1 MKLVKS
7 AILVATTAAVGCV
20 FAETHTIDSLSN
32 YASATTALRVKTG
45 DTIELPE
52 LESGSYQ
59 AINTRILSVEGN
71 VATVL
76 MPGIVGIQQLEEDGT
91 VSATAAVLSVPD
103 PIGNGR
109 VFLWYSGHWD
119 SANWCSGEKEVW
131 ECLAGDDPTEKDY
144 PHLPNDIAII
154 ARYNDWA
161 FEINIAE
168 DVSIGGLMIGAYTF
182 DKNGPEYRF
191 TIRGPVLKQEGSP
204 TIPKLTFSR
213 TDGENA
219 WIFCC
224 PGGNGA
230 NGNNRIKPSFCN
242 ITVNEWNPYQPIEIV
257 CASPVVCDLGWDGV
271 TPEGCMTMMAFYS
284 AAVLNIPEDSSLTF
298 VNGTPKDDM
307 GGCFNTVECYGSIV
321 GGGRFVN
328 SSRASIQ
335 MDFDATD
342 FTGAFV
348 DSSAWRQYNRNGNL
362 WVQNSDK
369 FPHSGLEIDGFVK
382 MQLDTNGRAH
392 YLEQGGAGYFVVG
405 TDHTWPGRMDI
416 GNRLPARE
424 VRMRGGAINLL
435 DEKTVWTNLTELAY
449 KTGLLAL
456 DNGCNY
462 INLVLPPD
470 DSYPPIA
477 FAATNCVHTYPASA
491 VLNSANLYVRQDL
504 NERGSVY
511 FPWFAEQAVGG
522 IVPWFTAQEASFYK
536 DNVGCLA
543 FPYCDADGHLV
554 AANVTG
560 DSLKNFADG
569 DNVYVSNSMSMGI
582 PADKTVNSLVV
593 QNPNSNGDRCLGEGR
608 KLTITSGGLVFNGD
622 CSRIGDWKW
631 GTTTDELD
639 PASGVVEFGDT
650 AYVYANNL
658 HEEYPNVI
666 ASKIIAANGFVAAHP
681 GFLAIVGDQTGIDRE
696 VVVTAG
702 SLLLGCKLNG
712 EGNNSLAQANV
723 DLGCKIDVPVRIV
736 GGGATLKINKANDQT
751 LDPKQN
757 VYFDDIGGFA
767 GKLVIPEGSVEKCN
781 KCYVGGVTIPRGTWG
796 ATGSG
801 ADNIDDEHFSGS
813 GMLVVKTDELAHP
826 LVIKIR

>member
-1 MKLVKS
+1 MKKLLL
-7 AILVATTAAVGCV
+7 ALVAGAASLCG
-20 FAETHTIDSLSN
+20 FAATHEITDFSEHDS
-32 YASATTALRVKTG
+32 AQKALRVKTG
-45 DTIELPE
+45 DTITLPT
-52 LESGSYQ
+52 LEEGSYR
-59 AINTRILSVEGN
+59 AINTRILKIEGN
-71 VATVL
+71 VATVIA
-76 MPGIVGIQQLEEDGT
+76 PGIVGIQKVDGEGKAT
-91 VSATAAVLSVPD
+91 ATAAVLSVPD

-109 VFLWYSGHWD
+109 VFLWNSGHWD
-119 SANWCSGEKEVW
+119 SGNWCSGEKEVW

-144 PHLPNDIAII
+144 PRLPNDIAIL

-161 FEINIAE
+161 FEINITD

-191 TIRGPVLKQEGSP
+191 TIRGPKDSP

-213 TDGENA
+213 TDGEDA

-224 PGGNGA
+224 PGGNDA
-230 NGNNRIKPSFCN
+230 NGNSRIKPSFCN
-242 ITVNEWNPYQPIEIV
+242 ITVNEWNPPQPLEIV

-271 TPEGCMTMMAFYS
+271 TPEGCMAMMAFYS
-284 AAVLNIPEDSSLTF
+284 TATLNIPEDSSLTF
-298 VNGTPKDDM
+298 VNGSPKDDM
-307 GGCFNTVECYGSIV
+307 GGCFNTVECYGPIV

-342 FTGAFV
+342 FTGTFV

-362 WVQNSDK
+362 WIQNSDK

-382 MQLDTNGRAH
+382 MQLDVNGRAH
-392 YLEQGGAGYFVVG
+392 YIEQGGAGYFVVG
-405 TDHTWPGRMDI
+405 TDHTWPGRRDI
-416 GNRLPARE
+416 GSRLPARE
-424 VRMRGGAINLL
+424 LRLRGGAINLMC
-435 DEKTVWTNLTELAY
+435 EKTVWTNLTELAY
-449 KTGLLAL
+449 KTDLLAL

-462 INLVLPPD
+462 INIVLPPD
-470 DSYPPIA
+470 DAYPPIA

-504 NERGSVY
+504 NERGSIY

-543 FPYCDADGHLV
+543 FPYCDEDGYLV
-554 AANVTG
+554 AANITG
-560 DSLKNFADG
+560 GNLRDFGDG
-569 DNVYVSNSMSMGI
+569 ANVYVENSRSMGI
-582 PADKTVNSLVV
+582 SADKTVNSLVV

-608 KLTITSGGLVFNGD
+608 KLTITSGGLVFNSD

-639 PASGVVEFGDT
+639 PASGTVEFGDT

-658 HEEYPNVI
+658 KEQYPNVI
-666 ASKIIAANGFVAAHP
+666 VSKIVASKGFVAAHP

-702 SLLLGCKLNG
+702 TLLLGCKING

-723 DLGCKIDVPVRIV
+723 NLGCKIDVPVRIV
-736 GGGATLKINKANDQT
+736 GGGATLKINKANEQT
-751 LDPKQN
+751 LDPTQN
-757 VYFDDIGGFA
+757 VYFEDIGGFA
-767 GKLVIPEGSVEKCN
+767 GKLEIPEGSVETCT
-781 KCYVGGVTIPRGTWG
+781 KCYVDGVTLPRGTYG

-801 ADNIDDEHFSGS
+801 ADNIDDDHFAG
-813 GMLVVKTDELAHP
+813 GGVLKVKKDDLAKSFQIII
-826 LVIKIR
+826 L